1 MCGRSFCEKGALRIH
16 QSKQNCEESDELCL
30 ENIVDHGKA
39 SDKNEMITE
48 PEAVEYDPSAFLE
61 TEIYTMMIT

>member
-39 SDKNEMITE
+39 SDK
-48 PEAVEYDPSAFLE
+48 LK
-61 TEIYTMMIT
+61 